1 MNRDMKEMRE
11 DYLQGTLDIEIMG
24 DHPLEQFNLWFDQ
37 AKESQEKEPNA
48 MILSTISQDGYP
60 DTRTVLL
67 KEIID
72 GQMVFYTNYESA
84 KGQQLANN
92 PKCHLLFL
100 WLNLERQVRI
110 KGTATKLSKDK
121 SFDYFKS
128 RPRGSKIGAWSSP
141 QSDIIDNRN
150 LLEQKVKETEQK
162 FEGIKDIPLPD
173 FWGGYA
179 VQLTEVEF
187 WQGRSSRLHDRIRY
201 RLVDGNWKV
210 ERLAP

>member
-72 GQMVFYTNYESA
+72 GQMVFYTNYKSA